1 MGGTVR
7 VRFGQDGRDFKV
19 VGVDEEV
26 LVVET
31 VMDTNGLA
39 GGLSLEPIKLS
50 QALEEQLSR
59 NHSGKHTLA
68 VIAEQA
74 VVKARSLTG
83 RLREYISREV
93 VYMVS

>member
-50 QALEEQLSR
+50 RELEEQ
-59 NHSGKHTLA
+59 
-68 VIAEQA
+68 
-74 VVKARSLTG
+74 
-83 RLREYISREV
+83 
-93 VYMVS
+93 